1 MNTRKLILP
10 SLMLAFALG
19 QPAFAQKASEQ
30 FIPLG
35 QSPGLSGEA
44 TLLGTIQ
51 AVDPNT
57 GNITINLDKGGS
69 RIICVLP
76 KTRLWQDRSPEH
88 QSSHKCELQ
97 DLKPGQRVEAMPQTG
112 DPGHAEWL
120 KVQKQ

>member
-10 SLMLAFALG
+10 SLVLALALG

-57 GNITINLDKGGS
+57 GNVTIHLDKGGS
-69 RIICVLP
+69 KIICVLP

-88 QSSHKCELQ
+88 QPNRKCELQ
-97 DLKPGQRVEAMPQTG
+97 DLKPGQRVEAMPQKG
-112 DPGHAEWL
+112 DTTNAEWL

>member
-10 SLMLAFALG
+10 SLILAFSFVQSAH
-19 QPAFAQKASEQ
+19 AQKASEQ

-57 GNITINLDKGGS
+57 GYITIQLDKGGS
-69 RIICVLP
+69 KIICVLP

-88 QSSHKCELQ
+88 ESSHKCELQ

-120 KVQKQ
+120 KVQKK